1 MTTALAISAYF
12 SPKSEEMAHGV
23 VQRLG
28 TQIRALARVADQIDC
43 LFLTDADLQC
53 SAEEIRAHEEGLRR
67 RWSAQVSLTIAPVAR
82 PKPISSR
89 NYVSR
94 RWQSYGPGIFD
105 FHSQAHYSHLN
116 NAAAVLAVRAA
127 LRAAPD
133 LIFAHKLS
141 TMSVLMKLSREI
153 GRTPVF
159 FDLDDIEHLVLAR
172 RLLRHPSG
180 PLERLLL
187 MHVPRLLLA
196 ERQAIRRSRLTFVCS
211 EQDRR
216 YLRRLGCSRHVEVVP
231 NSVRFPANV
240 SAGATEPVVLFVGVL
255 KYGPNMQAADTLVRD
270 IWPSVHARVPQ
281 ARLVIAGN
289 HPEQLRSYPTT
300 DPSVTF
306 PGFVDDLDELYRRA
320 RVVCCPIFYGGGTR
334 VKIIEAAAHARAIV
348 STTLAAEGLTFEN
361 GREIVVRD
369 DVRSLADECV
379 RLLQDPGA
387 AERLGIAAQ
396 QKARIT
402 YEQSAVVAQLER
414 LFRGGLQPL
423 RASRQANGATI
434 QKT

>member
-1 MTTALAISAYF
+1 MTTALAISTYF

-23 VQRLG
+23 IQRLG
-28 TQIRALARVADQIDC
+28 TQVKALARVADQINC
-43 LFLTDADLQC
+43 LFLTDATLQY
-53 SAEEIRAHEEGLRR
+53 SAEEIRAHEEALRR

-82 PKPISSR
+82 WPVSRR

-94 RWQSYGPGIFD
+94 RWQSYGRGIFD
-105 FHSQAHYSHLN
+105 FHSQPHYSHLN
-116 NAAAVLAVRAA
+116 NEAAVLAVRGA

-133 LIFAHKLS
+133 LIFVHKLNA
-141 TMSVLMKLSREI
+141 MSVVMKLSREI

-159 FDLDDIEHLVLAR
+159 FDLDDIEHVVLAR
-172 RLLRHPSG
+172 RLLRNPSG

-187 MHVPRLLLA
+187 VHVPRLLLA
-196 ERQAIRRSRLTFVCS
+196 EMQAIRRSRLTFVCS
-211 EQDRR
+211 QQDRR

-231 NSVRFPANV
+231 NSVRFPANG
-240 SAGATEPVVLFVGVL
+240 SAAATERVVLFVGVL
-255 KYGPNMQAADTLVRD
+255 SYGPNTLAADTLVQD
-270 IWPSVHARVPQ
+270 IWPSVHARVPN
-281 ARLVIAGN
+281 ARLIIVGN
-289 HPEQLRSYPTT
+289 HPEQLRSYPAT

-306 PGFVDDLDELYRRA
+306 CGFVDDLDEVYRKA

-348 STTLAAEGLTFEN
+348 STTLGTEGLAFEN

-369 DVRSLADECV
+369 DLRSLADECV
-379 RLLQDPGA
+379 RLLRDPGA
-387 AERLGIAAQ
+387 AEQLGIAARE
-396 QKARIT
+396 KARIT

-423 RASRQANGATI
+423 RTSRQANGATI